1 MADIYNTNKII
12 VPQDLPE
19 ILTPI
24 NNRQNIVI
32 EKKLYGASGFRDKLD
47 TRFSEINNPDP
58 TR

>member
-32 EKKLYGASGFRDKLD
+32 EKNYMEQVVLE
-47 TRFSEINNPDP
+47 TN
-58 TR
+58 